1 MRECEAQ
8 NVAPLG
14 HPLRLEEKDAGGM
27 RRDKSFSLAPLFS
40 YLPGDLQFREV
51 GEIVLVLD
59 RH

>member
-14 HPLRLEEKDAGGM
+14 HPLRLEEKDAH
-27 RRDKSFSLAPLFS
+27 RPRWNRSCHFTLLSS
-40 YLPGDLQFREV
+40 YLPRDLQFREV